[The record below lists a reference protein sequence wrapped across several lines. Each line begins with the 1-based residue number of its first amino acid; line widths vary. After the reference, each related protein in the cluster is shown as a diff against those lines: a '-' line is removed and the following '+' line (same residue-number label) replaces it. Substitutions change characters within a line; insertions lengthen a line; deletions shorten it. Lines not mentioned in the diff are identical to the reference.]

1 MMHLGVILPHTK
13 LYGGVKRFLE
23 LGNIFIEL
31 GHTFTVYTEEGK
43 APSWYDFKGETKTF
57 ADLKKD
63 DIDALFTT
71 EVKFLEQL
79 TTAHAKRK
87 ILYHVRMTEKIRKAF
102 KYPDIE
108 FFACSTNIYL
118 YDKKKYGIEPFKA
131 LGGVNVE
138 NYQEKT
144 DYSVKGRPFCVMA
157 YGRLAERVKGTKYV
171 VKACEKLYK
180 KGYNIKLLLFDT
192 AISEKAQKLIDNF
205 SADVPF
211 EFVQNHP
218 FDKNSELFNQADVF
232 IAAEKHAGW
241 SNTVAEAMACAL
253 PVIATKAGTY
263 DLLIDGIT
271 GLRTLRYSFLIR
283 RKLKVLIENEDLRE
297 RLGKAA
303 RKNVENFDWHVLAQN
318 IEQHLLK
325 PRPNTTK

>member
-23 LGNIFIEL
+23 LGNIFIES
-31 GHTFTVYTEEGK
+31 GHTFTVYTVEGK

-171 VKACEKLYK
+171 VKACEELYK

-211 EFVQNHP
+211 EFIQNHP

-263 DLLIDGIT
+263 DLLMDGIT

-283 RKLKVLIENEDLRE
+283 RKLKALIENEELRT

-303 RKNVENFDWHVLAQN
+303 RKNVENFDWHVLARN
-318 IEQHLLK
+318 IEQYLSK
-325 PRPNTTK
+325 PHADETK

>member
-43 APSWYDFKGETKTF
+43 TPSWYDFKGETKTF

-303 RKNVENFDWHVLAQN
+303 RKNVENFDWHVLARN

>member
-23 LGNIFIEL
+23 LGNIFIES
-31 GHTFTVYTEEGK
+31 GHTFTVYTVEGK

-171 VKACEKLYK
+171 VKACEELYK

-211 EFVQNHP
+211 EFIQNHP

-263 DLLIDGIT
+263 DLLMDGIT

-283 RKLKVLIENEDLRE
+283 RKLKALIENEELRT

-303 RKNVENFDWHVLAQN
+303 RKNVENFDWHVLARN
-318 IEQHLLK
+318 IEQYLSK
-325 PRPNTTK
+325 PRADETK

>member
-87 ILYHVRMTEKIRKAF
+87 ILYHVRITEKIRKAF

-303 RKNVENFDWHVLAQN
+303 RKNVENFDWHVLARN

>member
-23 LGNIFIEL
+23 LGNIFIES
-31 GHTFTVYTEEGK
+31 GHTFTVYTVEGK

-211 EFVQNHP
+211 EFIQNHP

-263 DLLIDGIT
+263 DLLMDGIT

-283 RKLKVLIENEDLRE
+283 RKLKALIENEELRA

-303 RKNVENFDWHVLAQN
+303 RKNVENFDWHVLARN
-318 IEQHLLK
+318 IEQYLSK
-325 PRPNTTK
+325 PRADETK

>member
-23 LGNIFIEL
+23 LGNIFIES
-31 GHTFTVYTEEGK
+31 GHTFTVYTVEGK

-211 EFVQNHP
+211 EFIQNHP

-263 DLLIDGIT
+263 DLLMDGIT

-283 RKLKVLIENEDLRE
+283 RKLKALIENEELRT

-303 RKNVENFDWHVLAQN
+303 RKNVENFDWHVLARN
-318 IEQHLLK
+318 IEQYLSK
-325 PRPNTTK
+325 PRADETK

>member
-31 GHTFTVYTEEGK
+31 GHTFTVYTVEGK

-303 RKNVENFDWHVLAQN
+303 RKNVENFDWHVLARN